1 LPLLE
6 VVRNLDL
13 ALSLSSSVILGRL
26 FSKRSRKEDIPLLD
40 VLVVGLVSLASLSA
54 NELCLFFLIGLLMF
68 FEF

>member
-1 LPLLE
+1 MF
-6 VVRNLDL
+6 NLDL

-54 NELCLFFLIGLLMF
+54 NELCLFFLIVLLMF